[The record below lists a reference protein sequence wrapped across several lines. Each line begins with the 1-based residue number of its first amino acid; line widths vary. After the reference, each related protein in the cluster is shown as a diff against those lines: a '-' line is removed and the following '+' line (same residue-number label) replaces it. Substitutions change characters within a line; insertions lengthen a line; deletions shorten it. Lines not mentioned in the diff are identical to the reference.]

1 MLYISSDH
9 GGFEFK
15 EDLKKFFEIMNIK
28 FTDLGPATLA
38 MDDDYPTYA
47 IALAKK
53 VSRAPN
59 NRGILL
65 CRNGI
70 GVCIAANKV
79 KGARAA
85 TISSL
90 DTARKSRTDD
100 DTNVLCLGQDTMN
113 ISQAENIVRTWLGTP
128 FSKLA
133 RHKRRLDI
141 IKRFE
146 RTGRL

>member
-9 GGFEFK
+9 GGFELK
-15 EDLKKFFEIMNIK
+15 EELKKFFTTMNIK
-28 FTDLGPATLA
+28 FTDLGPATLTY
-38 MDDDYPTYA
+38 DDDYPAYA
-47 IALAKK
+47 ITLAKK
-53 VSRAPN
+53 VSRKPTEK
-59 NRGILL
+59 GILI

-79 KGARAA
+79 KGVRAA

-90 DTARKSRTDD
+90 DVAGSSRTDD

-113 ISQAENIVRTWLGTP
+113 VSQAENIVRTWLGTP

-133 RHKRRLDI
+133 RHKRRLEQ
-141 IKRFE
+141 IKKFE
-146 RTGRL
+146 KTGRV